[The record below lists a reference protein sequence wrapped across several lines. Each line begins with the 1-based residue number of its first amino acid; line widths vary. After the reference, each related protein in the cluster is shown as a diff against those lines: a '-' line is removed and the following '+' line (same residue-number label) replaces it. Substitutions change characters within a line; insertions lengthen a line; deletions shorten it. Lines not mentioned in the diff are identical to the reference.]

1 MKRLILTLICLTTLI
16 NLSAQELTDSVTQ
29 NLMGYAMTIRD
40 FGRTVPQEK
49 VYLHFDNTSYYQGD
63 KIWFQCYVVSAD
75 QNRLSNLSKTLYVE
89 LLTPEGNVLQK
100 RIMPVING
108 RSNGN
113 FELNQLPFHSG
124 FYEIRAYTKYMI
136 NFGEGSIFSR
146 VFPVFDKPEKEG
158 DFSQRKMMRMQNVNA
173 QYRSRREM
181 VFKNDRLNLK
191 FYPEGGN
198 SILGINSR
206 MAFEATS
213 SNGSPVEVEGKVV
226 DKFGVEV
233 ASFKVNHEGRGS
245 FDYTPTEGAKAK
257 VQYDGKSY
265 SFDLP
270 EPLQEGFAMT
280 VDNLSSKDSI
290 FVKVDKSKS
299 LPNTMLGATLMS
311 GGKLI
316 GYTIVNCEGNKTT
329 TFAISKK
336 RLPAG
341 VAQIVLA
348 DSRGQI
354 VADRLIF
361 SSAVKRAN
369 IEVTQNQESYNP
381 HDAINLKFNVSNAS
395 GQPMQTSLSLAVREG
410 ENALETGNN
419 ILTDLLLMSEIKGY
433 VHRPEYYFESD
444 DEAHRTALDELLMVQ
459 GWRRYNWKWW
469 AGVEPFDL
477 KYIPE
482 QGIEVHGKVLKV
494 GSEEPMTDIMLSSLL
509 TSRGDENYN
518 AVKAEI
524 KAKAAAKKSG
534 ATEEAPAEEESLN
547 PEDNAQMGIIEVD
560 STGNFEF
567 VGNFNGKWN
576 LVFAVTNDK
585 NRAKSSRIIL
595 DRKFTPK
602 PRIFNPSDMQVRLTE
617 EERKAAEAKAKKE
630 KEALLDTVGGGL
642 IAFTDPDEAKKD
654 LEDRMHNIKEVV
666 VTGEETP
673 EQAKYNARSNAMI
686 YYDVAAELDAIR
698 DEGDNV
704 TDLNVLL
711 GRLNEDFIVTRAT
724 RMGGIIKSDSTDT
737 FGAQGSGA
745 FLEQG
750 ANFGANNST
759 ITFTRTTTDEETGE
773 ETSETV
779 TATKAA
785 GATGMI
791 EKMWNIT
798 YKGKEPLFIV
808 DYERDYLLNVSQNE
822 MAKLINIKSIYV
834 SEEVDAITK
843 YANPDVYSH
852 LDALNKYS
860 CVVFIETYPVGQ
872 IPTEPK
878 RGVRRTWVDGYCEPV
893 EFYAPDY
900 AILPKDVDYR
910 RTLYWNPE
918 VKTDAEG
925 RAEVDFYNN
934 SRCKKIKVSAETVC
948 KDGSIG
954 ATM

>member
-1 MKRLILTLICLTTLI
+1 MKRLILSLVCLTTLL

-29 NLMGYAMTIRD
+29 KLMGHAMTIRD

-63 KIWFQCYVVSAD
+63 KIWFQCYIVSAD
-75 QNRLSNLSKTLYVE
+75 QNRPSSLSKTLYVE

-100 RIMPVING
+100 RILPIIDG
-108 RSNGN
+108 RCNGN

-124 FYEIRAYTKYMI
+124 FYEIRAYTKYMT
-136 NFGEGSIFSR
+136 NFGEGTIFSR
-146 VFPVFDKPEKEG
+146 IFPVFDRPEKEG

-173 QYRSRREM
+173 QYKSRRNM
-181 VFKNDRLNLK
+181 VFKNERLNIK
-191 FYPEGGN
+191 FYPESGN

-213 SNGSPVEVEGKVV
+213 ANGSPVEVEGKVV

-233 ASFKVNHEGRGS
+233 ATFKVNHEGRGV

-257 VQYDGKSY
+257 VEYDGKSY
-265 SFDLP
+265 TFDMP
-270 EPLQEGFAMT
+270 QPLKDGFAMT
-280 VDNLSSKDSI
+280 VDNLSSADSI
-290 FVKVDKSKS
+290 YVKVNKSKT
-299 LPNTMLGATLMS
+299 LPNTMLGVTLMS

-316 GYTIVNCEGNKTT
+316 GYTIVNCEGSKTAE
-329 TFAISKK
+329 FAISKK

-341 VAQIVLA
+341 VAQVVLA
-348 DSRGQI
+348 DASGQI

-361 SSAVKRAN
+361 SNAIKKAN
-369 IEVTQNQESYNP
+369 IEVTQNQETYNP
-381 HDAINLKFNVSNAS
+381 HDAINLKFNVKNAA
-395 GQPMQTSLSLAVREG
+395 GRPLQTSMSLAVREG
-410 ENALETGNN
+410 ENMLETGNN
-419 ILTDLLLMSEIKGY
+419 IMTDLLLMSEIKGY
-433 VHRPEYYFESD
+433 VHRPEYYFEAD
-444 DEAHRTALDELLMVQ
+444 DEVHRRALDELLMVQ

-469 AGVEPFDL
+469 AGVEQFDL

-482 QGIEVHGKVLKV
+482 QGIEVHGRVLKV
-494 GSEEPMTDIMLSSLL
+494 GSDDPMTDIMLSSLL
-509 TSRGDENYN
+509 TSCGDENYN
-518 AVKAEI
+518 AVKADI

-534 ATEEAPAEEESLN
+534 DAEAVATEENVNE
-547 PEDNAQMGIIEVD
+547 EDNAHMGIIEVD

-567 VGNFNGKWN
+567 IGNFNGKWN

-595 DRKFTPK
+595 DRKFTPRPK
-602 PRIFNPSDMQVRLTE
+602 AFTPSDMQVRMTE
-617 EERKAAEAKAKKE
+617 EERKAAEEKAKRE

-654 LEDRMHNIKEVV
+654 LEDRVHNIKEVV

-673 EQAKYNARSNAMI
+673 EQAKYNARSNAMM

-711 GRLNEDFIVTRAT
+711 GRLNEDFIVTRAN
-724 RMGGIIKSDSTDT
+724 RMGGIMKSDSTNT
-737 FGAQGSGA
+737 FGAQGSGS

-750 ANFGANNST
+750 ANYDGSNGQ
-759 ITFTRTTTDEETGE
+759 ITFSRVTTDEETGE
-773 ETSETV
+773 EVSETV
-779 TATKAA
+779 TAEKAA
-785 GATGMI
+785 GATGAI
-791 EKMWNIT
+791 TKEWNVT

-808 DYERDYLLNVSQNE
+808 DYERDYLLNVTQNE
-822 MAKLINIKSIYV
+822 LAKLINIKSIYV

-852 LDALNKYS
+852 LEALNKYS

-878 RGVRRTWVDGYCEPV
+878 RGVRRTWVDGYSEPV

-918 VKTDAEG
+918 IKTDAEG
-925 RAEVDFYNN
+925 RAEVEFYNN
-934 SRCKKIKVSAETVC
+934 SRCKKIKVSAETVA